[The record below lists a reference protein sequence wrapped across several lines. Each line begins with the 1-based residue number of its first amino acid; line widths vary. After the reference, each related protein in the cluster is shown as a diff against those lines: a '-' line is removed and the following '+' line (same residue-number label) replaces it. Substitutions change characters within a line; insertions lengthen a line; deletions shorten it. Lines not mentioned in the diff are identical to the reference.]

1 MSLNMYPC
9 YDKYDKYKKW
19 FMEMVLVR
27 YSIMFAEI
35 FLSIKKFKSFQC

>member
-9 YDKYDKYKKW
+9 YDKYKKR

-35 FLSIKKFKSFQC
+35 FLYQEIQIISMLNI